1 MPDKRTRK
9 LLMTIR
15 AALIMAAKAIDL
27 YLREEME
34 TVTVG
39 TSDSISLSQNR

>member
-1 MPDKRTRK
+1 MTDKRLRK

-27 YLREEME
+27 FLSDDIEAPAICDVDN
-34 TVTVG
+34 VT
-39 TSDSISLSQNR
+39 SP